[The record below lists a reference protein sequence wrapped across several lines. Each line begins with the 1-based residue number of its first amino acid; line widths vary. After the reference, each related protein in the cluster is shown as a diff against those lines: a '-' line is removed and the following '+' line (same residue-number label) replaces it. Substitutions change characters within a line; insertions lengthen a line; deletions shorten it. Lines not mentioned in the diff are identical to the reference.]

1 MLLPSGPDMVHRFSL
16 RKTQP
21 STPLVKG
28 RPNNY
33 DASSEEFNPARADCG
48 LQGAATSPS
57 STTNLLPIISLLNKN
72 YLAQTLKRAQLLV
85 YLFHI
90 KSASIT
96 REIFLTQVKTHD
108 RGNDCSNHTNTY

>member
-1 MLLPSGPDMVHRFSL
+1 MLLPSGPDMVHRFPL

-33 DASSEEFNPARADCG
+33 DASNEEFNPARADCG

-57 STTNLLPIISLLNKN
+57 STTNLLPIIKCQIKN
-72 YLAQTLKRAQLLV
+72 YLAQTLKRAQSLV
-85 YLFHI
+85 YLFHL
-90 KSASIT
+90 KSASGNT
-96 REIFLTQVKTHD
+96 EIFFNVSKH
-108 RGNDCSNHTNTY
+108 S